1 MWRDKLVIGGAIG
14 FLAVA
19 LIALSGVLSPGQKA
33 LSPPNTTPTEI
44 DAVSRECAAG
54 DLAIAI
60 EVRRPSVGQREDSG
74 WDAVQSPHPVASL
87 VARNVSGH
95 RCVGALGA
103 WDFKILDPVGKTIA
117 DWDNVGWFDVN
128 YPPGRSRLVL
138 ASRRIHLRPT
148 GAVHRGCAVS
158 RRGVHHSPR
167 PEAQRHHLHVTEVV
181 GSNHV
186 TPSLSSWHSM
196 RPTGYERV

>member
-128 YPPGRSRLVL
+128 YPPGRSRSFSLPDVFTC
-138 ASRRIHLRPT
+138 ARPGPFIAVARFHG
-148 GAVHRGCAVS
+148 GAYTT
-158 RRGVHHSPR
+158 
-167 PEAQRHHLHVTEVV
+167 RHGLKRSDITC
-181 GSNHV
+181 
-186 TPSLSSWHSM
+186 T
-196 RPTGYERV
+196 